1 MFRDWTH
8 SSNDSR
14 DSSPARQNFSN
25 ILTTPKVSSSTRTN
39 NLSSNVPPKMVIPIE
54 RANEDYHNNHTNLDE
69 NNFFQSKTACVTGAG
84 RGIGRAVALR
94 LAQAGCSRVIAL
106 GKTEAHLFSLSNEH
120 KNIIPIAVDV
130 SHWVTTK
137 AAIQP
142 YLPIQLLV
150 NNAGVLI
157 LNDFHDIHQK
167 DFDISFQ
174 TNVRPIIGLT
184 QEITRDLIAR
194 NLPGSIV
201 NVSSIASAIAA
212 QKFMVYAGT
221 KACMDAFTRNM
232 ANELGP
238 HQIRVNSVQPTVVL
252 TDMGKAAGW
261 ENEQQAAP
269 LLAKT
274 PLGRFAELDDV
285 VEPILFLL
293 SNKSSMITGTCLPI
307 DGVYKSYFVSSVFNR
322 FIRPVQLKLQDHQA
336 HASPA
341 CLPPPPPCN
350 ESYQMIVLTGG
361 LVYGIPNPAN
371 RTTKHVYKPQ
381 RMDVITAAE
390 KVLTMMEP
398 SKTAS
403 FIESNRN
410 HGLKILEISVRDQVI
425 IPGLIDV
432 HVHAIGGGGE
442 QGPYSRTPES
452 RLSHL
457 INGGLTTIVGILGT
471 DGMTRSLSSLL
482 QKMKSLE
489 HDG

>member
-39 NLSSNVPPKMVIPIE
+39 NLSSNVPPKMVIRIE
-54 RANEDYHNNHTNLDE
+54 RANEDFHNNHTNLDE

-106 GKTEAHLFSLSNEH
+106 GKTEAHLFSLSNE
-120 KNIIPIAVDV
+120 
-130 SHWVTTK
+130 
-137 AAIQP
+137 
-142 YLPIQLLV
+142 
-150 NNAGVLI
+150 
-157 LNDFHDIHQK
+157 
-167 DFDISFQ
+167 
-174 TNVRPIIGLT
+174 
-184 QEITRDLIAR
+184 EITRDLIAR

-232 ANELGP
+232 ANELGL

-307 DGVYKSYFVSSVFNR
+307 DGGY
-322 FIRPVQLKLQDHQA
+322 LA
-336 HASPA
+336 
-341 CLPPPPPCN
+341 
-350 ESYQMIVLTGG
+350 T
-361 LVYGIPNPAN
+361 
-371 RTTKHVYKPQ
+371 
-381 RMDVITAAE
+381 
-390 KVLTMMEP
+390 
-398 SKTAS
+398 
-403 FIESNRN
+403 
-410 HGLKILEISVRDQVI
+410 
-425 IPGLIDV
+425 
-432 HVHAIGGGGE
+432 
-442 QGPYSRTPES
+442 
-452 RLSHL
+452 
-457 INGGLTTIVGILGT
+457 
-471 DGMTRSLSSLL
+471 
-482 QKMKSLE
+482 
-489 HDG
+489 

>member
-130 SHWVTTK
+130 SNWVMTK

-232 ANELGP
+232 ANELGL

-307 DGVYKSYFVSSVFNR
+307 DGGY
-322 FIRPVQLKLQDHQA
+322 LA
-336 HASPA
+336 
-341 CLPPPPPCN
+341 
-350 ESYQMIVLTGG
+350 T
-361 LVYGIPNPAN
+361 
-371 RTTKHVYKPQ
+371 
-381 RMDVITAAE
+381 
-390 KVLTMMEP
+390 
-398 SKTAS
+398 
-403 FIESNRN
+403 
-410 HGLKILEISVRDQVI
+410 
-425 IPGLIDV
+425 
-432 HVHAIGGGGE
+432 
-442 QGPYSRTPES
+442 
-452 RLSHL
+452 
-457 INGGLTTIVGILGT
+457 
-471 DGMTRSLSSLL
+471 
-482 QKMKSLE
+482 
-489 HDG
+489 

>member
-39 NLSSNVPPKMVIPIE
+39 NLSSNVPPKMVIRIE
-54 RANEDYHNNHTNLDE
+54 RANEDFHNNHTNLDE

-106 GKTEAHLFSLSNEH
+106 GKTEAHLFSLSNE
-120 KNIIPIAVDV
+120 
-130 SHWVTTK
+130 

-232 ANELGP
+232 ANELGL

-307 DGVYKSYFVSSVFNR
+307 DGGY
-322 FIRPVQLKLQDHQA
+322 LA
-336 HASPA
+336 
-341 CLPPPPPCN
+341 
-350 ESYQMIVLTGG
+350 T
-361 LVYGIPNPAN
+361 
-371 RTTKHVYKPQ
+371 
-381 RMDVITAAE
+381 
-390 KVLTMMEP
+390 
-398 SKTAS
+398 
-403 FIESNRN
+403 
-410 HGLKILEISVRDQVI
+410 
-425 IPGLIDV
+425 
-432 HVHAIGGGGE
+432 
-442 QGPYSRTPES
+442 
-452 RLSHL
+452 
-457 INGGLTTIVGILGT
+457 
-471 DGMTRSLSSLL
+471 
-482 QKMKSLE
+482 
-489 HDG
+489 